1 MATQHIGRRRE
12 LANTFFAVG
21 RSGLC
26 AIEEEDAG
34 DAAVRY
40 DQQRRGMFSWALK
53 RDCTL
58 STEVCTDCCDH
69 L

>member
-12 LANTFFAVG
+12 LANTSFAVG

-40 DQQRRGMFSWALK
+40 DQPRYVLMGFEEGLH
-53 RDCTL
+53 
-58 STEVCTDCCDH
+58 TEYSNVY
-69 L
+69 